1 MNPRGG
7 GGGGV
12 RWKQELWVW
21 PLPQA
26 DAAGPLLLACEW
38 PVADIPFTTC
48 ELDARAIQ
56 VAAARAQIVFS
67 DAELPEWPDDDEPE
81 TNAIF

>member
-1 MNPRGG
+1 
-7 GGGGV
+7 
-12 RWKQELWVW
+12 
-21 PLPQA
+21 
-26 DAAGPLLLACEW
+26 
-38 PVADIPFTTC
+38 
-48 ELDARAIQ
+48 